1 MLQVQPDGSN
11 KKETKNVKAAIARL
25 ASQENL
31 TSSYDL
37 VLGLVR
43 RPPSPR
49 PWASAPPTPPCCSL
63 LTTSATAASC
73 TTLSQVSLGP
83 SSWIQD
89 PCTWI
94 QITELNECRGWQ
106 QRRGA
111 HIGDWW
117 QPGLGWAEMNPLLI
131 YTAQPSPAQLDQDG
145 SLNVI
150 WQKVHF
156 CGGVRCSAG
165 RHSTPASQQREVC

>member
-1 MLQVQPDGSN
+1 MP
-11 KKETKNVKAAIARL
+11 TL
-25 ASQENL
+25 APP
-31 TSSYDL
+31 
-37 VLGLVR
+37 LGLGPAHPALLQ
-43 RPPSPR
+43 PPHNLGHGGLLHHPQPGEPR
-49 PWASAPPTPPCCSL
+49 PQL
-63 LTTSATAASC
+63 LDT
-73 TTLSQVSLGP
+73 
-83 SSWIQD
+83 
-89 PCTWI
+89 CTWI

-131 YTAQPSPAQLDQDG
+131 HTAQPSPAQLDQDG

-156 CGGVRCSAG
+156 CGEVRCSAG
-165 RHSTPASQQREVC
+165 RHSTPASQQRYPQ